1 MYLRTS
7 SSGGR
12 SYLQLVEGF
21 REAGRVR
28 QRVIAN
34 LGRIDQLKP
43 GQFDPLIRGLQRASG
58 AAEEAASAVDVAS
71 VVFEPAR
78 GFGDLYALHVL
89 WQELSLGAALRA
101 CLRSSRRQFDAE
113 ALVRSMVFNRLCDPK
128 SKLGL
133 LDWLDTVAMPECPAM
148 SHQQLLRA
156 MDALV
161 SNMDAVESAVCR
173 QIRPLLD
180 QSVSLVFYDLTTIKI
195 YGSSE
200 QPEDLR
206 RYGYSKDFNGTARQ
220 FVLGVVQSSDGIPLL
235 HTVAPGN
242 VSEAATLRPMLEHA
256 LKRFAVKQ
264 FIVIADRGLLSLE
277 NIAEIQALGTATKR
291 NIDFILAV
299 PARRY
304 KDLAQLMPNLKF
316 ENGLAEGQFAGQR
329 LVVAFDPQRAAAQSA
344 AREAKL
350 QALEA
355 IGQRL
360 ADKLTAQDDGIASPG
375 RRASDRTAF
384 LSFAREMR
392 DRQLTRLIKIDWK
405 AELFCFERNEPA
417 IARAE
422 SLDGKLFLLT
432 SLKPEPFDAK
442 SIVARYKSL
451 ADIERGFRVLKS
463 DIRIAPVH
471 HRLETR
477 IRAHALICFL
487 ALLLY
492 RMVRMRLRAGTSR
505 LSANKALAQLKN
517 IQQHSAKVNGTTHQG
532 ISRLNPVQSELFADL
547 KIPAPK

>member
-34 LGRIDQLKP
+34 LGRIDLLKP

-58 AAEEAASAVDVAS
+58 AAEEAAAAVDVAS

-78 GFGDLYALHVL
+78 GFGDLYALHAL

-161 SNMDAVESAVCR
+161 SNIDAVESAVCR

-206 RYGYSKDFNGTARQ
+206 RYGYSKDFKGTARQ
-220 FVLGVVQSSDGIPLL
+220 FVLGVVQSSEGIPLL

-264 FIVIADRGLLSLE
+264 FMVIADRGLLSLE
-277 NIAEIQALGTATKR
+277 NIADIQALGTATKR

-304 KDLAQLMPNLKF
+304 KELAPLMPNLKF

-329 LVVAFDPQRAAAQSA
+329 LVVAFDPQRAAAQRA

-360 ADKLTAQDDGIASPG
+360 ADKLD
-375 RRASDRTAF
+375 
-384 LSFAREMR
+384 
-392 DRQLTRLIKIDWK
+392 
-405 AELFCFERNEPA
+405 
-417 IARAE
+417 
-422 SLDGKLFLLT
+422 
-432 SLKPEPFDAK
+432 
-442 SIVARYKSL
+442 
-451 ADIERGFRVLKS
+451 
-463 DIRIAPVH
+463 APVTVL
-471 HRLETR
+471 RSQAV
-477 IRAHALICFL
+477 RARCAT
-487 ALLLY
+487 
-492 RMVRMRLRAGTSR
+492 G
-505 LSANKALAQLKN
+505 N
-517 IQQHSAKVNGTTHQG
+517 
-532 ISRLNPVQSELFADL
+532 
-547 KIPAPK
+547 

>member
-206 RYGYSKDFNGTARQ
+206 RYGYSKDFNGTAR
-220 FVLGVVQSSDGIPLL
+220 SSS
-235 HTVAPGN
+235 T
-242 VSEAATLRPMLEHA
+242 
-256 LKRFAVKQ
+256 
-264 FIVIADRGLLSLE
+264 
-277 NIAEIQALGTATKR
+277 
-291 NIDFILAV
+291 
-299 PARRY
+299 
-304 KDLAQLMPNLKF
+304 
-316 ENGLAEGQFAGQR
+316 
-329 LVVAFDPQRAAAQSA
+329 
-344 AREAKL
+344 
-350 QALEA
+350 
-355 IGQRL
+355 
-360 ADKLTAQDDGIASPG
+360 
-375 RRASDRTAF
+375 
-384 LSFAREMR
+384 
-392 DRQLTRLIKIDWK
+392 
-405 AELFCFERNEPA
+405 
-417 IARAE
+417 
-422 SLDGKLFLLT
+422 
-432 SLKPEPFDAK
+432 
-442 SIVARYKSL
+442 
-451 ADIERGFRVLKS
+451 
-463 DIRIAPVH
+463 
-471 HRLETR
+471 
-477 IRAHALICFL
+477 
-487 ALLLY
+487 
-492 RMVRMRLRAGTSR
+492 
-505 LSANKALAQLKN
+505 
-517 IQQHSAKVNGTTHQG
+517 
-532 ISRLNPVQSELFADL
+532 LNP
-547 KIPAPK
+547 KNAP